1 MTLKSPQP
9 PLAQRAGAI
18 ARGAGIDLAGL
29 AGVLMVV
36 HGIDQIHRPT
46 AWIVA
51 GLLLLA
57 LTLRAALRP

>member
-1 MTLKSPQP
+1 MTLKSQQP
-9 PLAQRAGAI
+9 PLAERAGAFVR
-18 ARGAGIDLAGL
+18 AAGIDLAGL
-29 AGVLMVV
+29 AGVVMVV